1 MRFILK
7 KRIFLFCGRK
17 GSFMD
22 LWDTAKN
29 KVNKEA
35 PLAYRMRPRSLD
47 EFIGQEHI
55 LGEGKLLRRAI
66 LSDRLGSLIF
76 YGPPGTGKTTLA
88 RIIASTTKSGFES
101 INAVTSGVG
110 EIREVIKKAKE
121 REKYYGE
128 RTVLF
133 IDEIHRFNKAQQDA
147 LLPEV
152 EAGTIVLI
160 GATTENP
167 YFEVN
172 APLLSRSRIFEFKPL
187 EPEHIRE
194 IVRRAL
200 VDKERGLGEYKVEI
214 SEEALDHLVTMAAG
228 DARAALNGIEL
239 AVLTTPPD
247 EDGVRKITVEI
258 IEQSMQKKAIV
269 YDKEGDNHYD
279 TISAFIK
286 SLRGSDPDAAV
297 YYLARM
303 LEAGEDPRFIARR
316 LIVHAAEDVG
326 LADPM
331 ALNVA
336 VAAFHALEFVGMPE
350 ARLPLA
356 EAAIYI
362 ACAPKSN
369 AVIKAIDRALAVVR
383 KGENGPI
390 PQHLRDAHYAGAK
403 ELGRGKG
410 YKYPHDYPGH
420 FVLEEYLP
428 ENLKGQRFY
437 EPSDSGQEAQI
448 KQRLKELWGKVKN
461 FTK

>member
-1 MRFILK
+1 
-7 KRIFLFCGRK
+7 
-17 GSFMD
+17 MD
-22 LWDTAKN
+22 LWEATKTQ
-29 KVNKEA
+29 VSREA
-35 PLAYRMRPRSLD
+35 PLAYRMRPQSLD

-66 LSDRLGSLIF
+66 LGDRLGSLIF

-88 RIIASTTKSGFES
+88 KVIANTTKSSFES
-101 INAVTSGVG
+101 INAVTSGVA
-110 EIREVIKKAKE
+110 EIREVIKKAVD
-121 REKYYGE
+121 REKYYGQ

-187 EPEHIRE
+187 TSANIRE
-194 IVRRAL
+194 IIKRAL
-200 VDKERGLGEYKVEI
+200 KDKERGLGEYRVEI
-214 SEEALDHLVTMAAG
+214 DEEALNYLVNMAYG

-239 AVLTTPPD
+239 AVLTTPPGD
-247 EDGVRKITVEI
+247 DGVRRITVEI

-269 YDKEGDNHYD
+269 YDKDGDNHYD

-331 ALNVA
+331 ALNIA
-336 VAAFHALEFVGMPE
+336 VSAFHALEFVGMPE
-350 ARLPLA
+350 ARLPLT
-356 EAAIYI
+356 EATIYI

-369 AVIKAIDRALAVVR
+369 AVIKAIDKAMAVVR
-383 KGENGPI
+383 KGKNGPI
-390 PQHLRDAHYAGAK
+390 PQHLRDTHYKGAR
-403 ELGRGKG
+403 ELGRGKD
-410 YKYPHDYPGH
+410 YQYPHDFPGH
-420 FVLEEYLP
+420 FVRYEYLP
-428 ENLKGQRFY
+428 ENLKGERFY
-437 EPSDSGQEAQI
+437 EPSEEGAEAQI
-448 KQRLKELWGKVKN
+448 KKRIRELWGEI
-461 FTK
+461 

>member
-1 MRFILK
+1 MLLK
-7 KRIFLFCGRK
+7 RVREV
-17 GSFMD
+17 D
-22 LWDTAKN
+22 LWDMANN
-29 KVNKEA
+29 KRTREV
-35 PLAYRMRPRSLD
+35 PLAFRMRPRNLD

-55 LGEGKLLRRAI
+55 LGEGKILRRAI

-88 RIIASTTKSGFES
+88 RIIANTTKSGFES
-101 INAVTSGVG
+101 INAVTSGVA
-110 EIREVIKKAKE
+110 EIREVIRKAKE

-152 EAGTIVLI
+152 EAGTLVLI

-187 EPEHIRE
+187 SEKNIKE
-194 IVRRAL
+194 IVKRAL
-200 VDKERGLGEYKVEI
+200 TDKERGLGEYNVELA
-214 SEEALDHLVTMAAG
+214 EDALSHLVTMAAG
-228 DARAALNGIEL
+228 DARAALNGLEL

-247 EDGVRKITVEI
+247 DNGVRRITVEI
-258 IEQSMQKKAIV
+258 IEQSMQKKALV

-286 SLRGSDPDAAV
+286 SIRGSDPDAAV

-303 LEAGEDPRFIARR
+303 LEAGEDPRFVARR
-316 LIVHAAEDVG
+316 LIVHAAEDIG

-336 VAAFHALEFVGMPE
+336 VSAFHALEFVGMPE

-356 EAAIYI
+356 EATLYL

-369 AVIKAIDRALAVVR
+369 AVIKAIDNALATVR
-383 KGENGPI
+383 KGGNGPI

-403 ELGRGKG
+403 ELGRGKY

-420 FVLEEYLP
+420 FVVEEYLP

-437 EPSDSGQEAQI
+437 EPSEEGAENQI
-448 KQRLKELWGKVKN
+448 KKRLRELWGKVKN

>member
-1 MRFILK
+1 
-7 KRIFLFCGRK
+7 
-17 GSFMD
+17 MD
-22 LWDTAKN
+22 LWEATKTQ
-29 KVNKEA
+29 VSREA
-35 PLAYRMRPRSLD
+35 PLAYRMRPQSLD

-66 LSDRLGSLIF
+66 LGDRLGSLIF

-88 RIIASTTKSGFES
+88 KVIANTTKSSFES
-101 INAVTSGVG
+101 INAVTSGVA
-110 EIREVIKKAKE
+110 EIREVIKKAID
-121 REKYYGE
+121 REKYYGQ

-133 IDEIHRFNKAQQDA
+133 IDEIHRFNKTQQDA

-187 EPEHIRE
+187 TSANIRE
-194 IVRRAL
+194 IIKRAL
-200 VDKERGLGEYKVEI
+200 RDKERGLGEYRVEI
-214 SEEALDHLVTMAAG
+214 DEEALNYLVNMAYG

-239 AVLTTPPD
+239 AVLTTPPGD
-247 EDGVRKITVEI
+247 DGVRRITVEI

-269 YDKEGDNHYD
+269 YDKDGDNHYD

-331 ALNVA
+331 ALNIA
-336 VAAFHALEFVGMPE
+336 VSAFHALEFVGMPE
-350 ARLPLA
+350 ARLPLT
-356 EAAIYI
+356 EATIYI

-369 AVIKAIDRALAVVR
+369 AVIKAIDKAMAVVR
-383 KGENGPI
+383 KGKNGPI
-390 PQHLRDAHYAGAK
+390 PQHLRDTHYKGAR
-403 ELGRGKG
+403 ELGRGKD
-410 YKYPHDYPGH
+410 YQYPHDFSGH
-420 FVLEEYLP
+420 FVRDEYLP
-428 ENLKGQRFY
+428 ENLKGERFY
-437 EPSDSGQEAQI
+437 EPSEEGAEAQI
-448 KQRLKELWGKVKN
+448 KKRIRELWGEI
-461 FTK
+461 

>member
-1 MRFILK
+1 
-7 KRIFLFCGRK
+7 
-17 GSFMD
+17 MD
-22 LWDTAKN
+22 LWDMANN
-29 KVNKEA
+29 KRTREV
-35 PLAYRMRPRSLD
+35 PLAFRMRPRNLD

-55 LGEGKLLRRAI
+55 LGEGKILRRAI

-88 RIIASTTKSGFES
+88 RIIANTTKSGFES
-101 INAVTSGVG
+101 INAVTSGVA
-110 EIREVIKKAKE
+110 EIREVIRKAKE

-152 EAGTIVLI
+152 EAGTLVLI

-187 EPEHIRE
+187 SEKNIKE
-194 IVRRAL
+194 IVKRAL
-200 VDKERGLGEYKVEI
+200 TDKERGLGEYNVELA
-214 SEEALDHLVTMAAG
+214 EDALSHLVTMAAG
-228 DARAALNGIEL
+228 DARAALNGLEL

-247 EDGVRKITVEI
+247 DNGVRRITVEI
-258 IEQSMQKKAIV
+258 IEQSMQKKALV

-286 SLRGSDPDAAV
+286 SIRGSDPDAAV

-303 LEAGEDPRFIARR
+303 LEAGEDPRFVARR
-316 LIVHAAEDVG
+316 LIVHAAEDIG

-336 VAAFHALEFVGMPE
+336 VSAFHALEFVGMPE

-356 EAAIYI
+356 EATLYL

-369 AVIKAIDRALAVVR
+369 AVIKAIDNALATVR
-383 KGENGPI
+383 KGGNGPI

-403 ELGRGKG
+403 ELGRGKY

-420 FVLEEYLP
+420 FVVEEYLP

-437 EPSDSGQEAQI
+437 EPSEEGAENQI
-448 KQRLKELWGKVKN
+448 KKRLRELWGKVKN

>member
-1 MRFILK
+1 
-7 KRIFLFCGRK
+7 
-17 GSFMD
+17 MD
-22 LWDTAKN
+22 LWEATKTQ
-29 KVNKEA
+29 VSREA
-35 PLAYRMRPRSLD
+35 PLAYRMRPQSLD

-66 LSDRLGSLIF
+66 LGDRLGSLIF

-88 RIIASTTKSGFES
+88 KVIANTTKSSFES
-101 INAVTSGVG
+101 INAVTSGVA
-110 EIREVIKKAKE
+110 EIREVIKKAVD
-121 REKYYGE
+121 REKYYGQ

-187 EPEHIRE
+187 TSANIRE
-194 IVRRAL
+194 IIKRAL
-200 VDKERGLGEYKVEI
+200 KDKERGLGEYRVEI
-214 SEEALDHLVTMAAG
+214 DEEALNYLVNMAYG

-239 AVLTTPPD
+239 AVLTTPPGD
-247 EDGVRKITVEI
+247 DGVRRITVEI

-269 YDKEGDNHYD
+269 YDKDGDNHYD

-331 ALNVA
+331 ALNIA
-336 VAAFHALEFVGMPE
+336 VSAFHALEFVGMPE
-350 ARLPLA
+350 ARLPLT
-356 EAAIYI
+356 EATIYI

-369 AVIKAIDRALAVVR
+369 AVIKAIDKALAVVR

-390 PQHLRDAHYAGAK
+390 PQHLRDTHYKGAR
-403 ELGRGKG
+403 ELGRGKD
-410 YKYPHDYPGH
+410 YQYPHDFPGH
-420 FVLEEYLP
+420 FVRDEYLP
-428 ENLKGQRFY
+428 ENLKGERFY
-437 EPSDSGQEAQI
+437 EPSEEGAEAQI
-448 KQRLKELWGKVKN
+448 KKRIRELWGEI
-461 FTK
+461 